1 MSGDLFLSRA
11 RLRRDA
17 SVAPVANLLLPKD
30 QDQRVTN
37 AHKLL
42 WTLFAD
48 SGERKRD
55 FLWREAQLGTFY
67 LLSARQPEDRHA
79 LFDLDPAK
87 PFAPALSP
95 GDRLAFSL
103 RANPTV
109 SYKSGAAARGG
120 RGDVVM
126 HALKSVPPDER
137 AARRG
142 ELVDSA
148 GRAWLERQG
157 AKHGF
162 ALETL
167 RVEGYRLLQPPH
179 RGSSMR
185 IATLD
190 FDGRLRVTDPDAFLQ
205 AVARGFGRAKAY
217 GCGLM
222 LIRRA

>member
-1 MSGDLFLSRA
+1 MSLFLSRA

-17 SVAPVANLLLPKD
+17 SVATLAGLLLPD
-30 QDQRVTN
+30 EPDQRVTHS
-37 AHKLL
+37 HKLL

-55 FLWREAQLGTFY
+55 FLWREADPGLFY
-67 LLSARQPEDRHA
+67 LLSARPPEDRHA
-79 LFDLDPAK
+79 LFELDPPK
-87 PFAPALSP
+87 PFAPALAA

-109 SYKSGAAARGG
+109 AYAQGEGQRGK

-126 HALKSVPPDER
+126 HALKPVPPGER
-137 AARRG
+137 AVRRG
-142 ELVDSA
+142 ELIDSA
-148 GRAWLERQG
+148 GRAWLARQG
-157 AKHGF
+157 EQHGF
-162 ALETL
+162 APDSVT
-167 RVEGYRLLQPPH
+167 VEGYRLLRAPH
-179 RGSSMR
+179 RGARMR

-190 FDGRLRVTDPDAFLQ
+190 FEGRLSVTDPAAFLAALAQ
-205 AVARGFGRAKAY
+205 GFGRAKAY